1 MAREEI
7 YMFRVKTM
15 IFLDFAMLFFFYY
28 HDVKLFCL
36 LSVHVS
42 KFCNVEQAW
51 TNVSLLFNSIFLTF
65 VWPVIS
71 IRSKSFKFT

>member
-1 MAREEI
+1 
-7 YMFRVKTM
+7 MFRFKTM
-15 IFLDFAMLFFFYY
+15 IFFRFRNAVFFDD

>member
-1 MAREEI
+1 
-7 YMFRVKTM
+7 MFRFKTM
-15 IFLDFAMLFFFYY
+15 IFLDFAMLFFFLTIM

-42 KFCNVEQAW
+42 NNVEQAW
-51 TNVSLLFNSIFLTF
+51 TNVSLFFNSIFLTF

>member
-1 MAREEI
+1 
-7 YMFRVKTM
+7 MFRFKTM
-15 IFLDFAMLFFFYY
+15 IFLDFAMLFFFDD